1 MAGEPHLVQNLE
13 QVNENAS
20 RFEKIK
26 DKRDVDAYD
35 KLSQFTHWYYFR
47 DLGVFAP
54 SKFIGYVGTTI
65 EDYEGGGDGRKTET
79 QLKQWFSAIDPVKD
93 PEASARWLSALER
106 YVQGLGKDRK
116 SSSRVHIL
124 REEFAELCQKTKPNV
139 WMVRAMSGEWTPAFL
154 EHGYVGF
161 DLDMEG
167 VDMSGCTTEE
177 DVREKYKE
185 HNQDKDDSQSI
196 GIKVSQIWQFVNVM
210 SDGDYVLTKDKDGNF
225 RYGIVRGLQ
234 YVEDGQP
241 CSNRRSVSWSET
253 TIELQVSY
261 RRTIFQ
267 IRKQK
272 DRNEVLRKLG
282 RLDLVEDVDA
292 TGPAM
297 DQNYANLNSL
307 ADALLLDPEFL
318 EEIWTLL
325 EEKRQIIFQGPPGT
339 GKTYVAQ
346 RLAKCLAGSRDRVTI
361 VQFHPSYAYEDFVQG
376 FRPTLQEGQAGFEL
390 SNGPLLE
397 AAARAKCEPA
407 EKHFLIIDEIN
418 RGNLAKVFGE
428 LYFLLEYRDEEIKLQ
443 YHKAGVDKGFKLPSN
458 LYIIGTMNTSDRSIA
473 LVDLALRRRF
483 YFVSFDP
490 HEPPVEGLLERWLG
504 KNARELAWVAKAV
517 TKANEQL
524 RSRQA
529 AIGPS
534 YFIKKDGLEEDAVA
548 RIWKHS
554 VMPYVEE
561 HLVGEPD
568 RLKDFEL
575 DALKGRSGW
584 GKDDGGPVDNVAG
597 SGDDQESPSE
607 RV

>member
-1 MAGEPHLVQNLE
+1 MSGEPHLVQNLE

-26 DKRDVDAYD
+26 DMRDVDAYD

-54 SKFIGYVGTTI
+54 SKFIGYVGTTV

-185 HNQDKDDSQSI
+185 YNPDKDDSQSI

-253 TIELQVSY
+253 TIELQGLFY

-267 IRKQK
+267 IKKQ

-325 EEKRQIIFQGPPGT
+325 EEKRQVIFQGPPGT

-346 RLAKCLAGSRDRVTI
+346 KLAECLARSRDRVTI

-390 SNGPLLE
+390 SNGPLRE
-397 AAARAKCEPA
+397 AAARAECETR

-428 LYFLLEYRDEEIKLQ
+428 LYFLLEYRDEEMRLQ
-443 YHKAGVDKGFKLPSN
+443 YDKAKFRLPAN

-490 HEPPVEGLLERWLG
+490 HEPPVEGLLKRWLD
-504 KNARELAWVAKAV
+504 KNAPPDMAWVAGV
-517 TKANEQL
+517 VETANKEL
-524 RSRQA
+524 GPRA

-534 YFIKKDGLEEDAVA
+534 YFMRDGLNREAVE
-548 RIWKHS
+548 RIWKHG

-561 HLVGEPD
+561 QLVGQPD

-575 DALKGRSGW
+575 DALEGRSG
-584 GKDDGGPVDNVAG
+584 GGEDDDGPVDNAAG
-597 SGDDQESPSE
+597 LADDQESPSE
-607 RV
+607 GV